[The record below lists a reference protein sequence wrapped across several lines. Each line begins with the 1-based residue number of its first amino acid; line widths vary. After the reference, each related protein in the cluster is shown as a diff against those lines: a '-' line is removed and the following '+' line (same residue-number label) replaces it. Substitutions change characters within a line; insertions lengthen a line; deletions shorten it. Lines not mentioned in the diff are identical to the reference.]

1 MDFIDEKDDIRI
13 FLQLVDDRADTFLKL
28 TTVFCSRHH
37 RGHIK
42 HHHALFK
49 QNARNFLLH
58 NTQCQTLYNGRFSD
72 SWFTDKHRIVLL
84 AAAQDLRQTFNL
96 AFATHN
102 RVQLAFF
109 GSPRHVY
116 AEIVQH
122 RSIIGRLSGC
132 SLCSRSRTSSPS
144 TGGAGHI
151 HIFFILFII
160 LGESHSRIRIGR
172 FHRKLFKYS
181 LIIHPVFFQNSCSK
195 IVSVFQDSQ
204 QYMFRIGS
212 CTFQQTRFKHTH
224 LQYLSRHRGQGHFSV
239 RQESIVLGIFQETLQ
254 ATFYSF

>member
-1 MDFIDEKDDIRI
+1 GTGSSTGTYNRMDFIDEKDDIRI

-28 TTVFCSRHH
+28 TTVFCSSHH

-49 QNARNFLLH
+49 QNAQNFLLH
-58 NTQCQTLYNGRFSD
+58 NTQCQTLYDGRFSE

-84 AAAQDLRQTFNL
+84 TAAQDLRQTFNL

-144 TGGAGHI
+144 TGGA
-151 HIFFILFII
+151 
-160 LGESHSRIRIGR
+160 
-172 FHRKLFKYS
+172 
-181 LIIHPVFFQNSCSK
+181 
-195 IVSVFQDSQ
+195 
-204 QYMFRIGS
+204 
-212 CTFQQTRFKHTH
+212 
-224 LQYLSRHRGQGHFSV
+224 
-239 RQESIVLGIFQETLQ
+239 
-254 ATFYSF
+254 